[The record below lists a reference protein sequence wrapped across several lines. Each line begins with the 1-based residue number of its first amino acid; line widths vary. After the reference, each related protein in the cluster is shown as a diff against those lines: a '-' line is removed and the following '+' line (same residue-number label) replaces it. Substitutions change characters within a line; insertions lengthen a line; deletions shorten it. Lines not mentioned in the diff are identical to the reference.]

1 MTTMAATTPATTRGD
16 EVRATAGLPL
26 PYLSAALVALLV
38 FSAGIPLLAPE
49 LIASS
54 SAPHVLGL
62 THVIVLG
69 WVTMVMIGALHQLL
83 PVALRAT
90 LWGPG
95 LARAGFWL
103 YAGSVAGFAPSVFFW
118 WLPGMA
124 VFGTLAVL
132 AVLVFCFNL
141 LASYR
146 SVQLWH
152 AMAFYVLAGVFW
164 LLLTIGLGGSYAL
177 DHLFHWFAITDSR
190 LAVHAQL
197 GLAGWASLVLMGVSY
212 KLTEMFS
219 LAHGQGKR
227 LRLWNLGLWNAALS
241 GLLISAWLAPSSRLV
256 PSFATGLLV
265 SAGIFV
271 FDIGRTLRH
280 RRRRTFSLD
289 QWHAFVSLASF
300 LVAALMGVLLAAR
313 HPLTATWTVTYGWVV
328 LAGWFGF
335 AIIGKQYKIVPF
347 LTWLRRFSRV
357 AGGSPAPL
365 LREMVDSRTGWVSFA
380 LLLAGYAGV
389 AAGLAT
395 GRVPIV
401 EGAGAVYALGA
412 WLFVF
417 EMVRLIRPGSRP
429 RPVAAAPRHATP

>member
-1 MTTMAATTPATTRGD
+1 MAAAVAGRTRGD
-16 EVRATAGLPL
+16 EVRATAALPL

-38 FSAGIPLLAPE
+38 FSAGIPLLAPQ
-49 LIASS
+49 LVASS

-90 LWGPG
+90 LWSPG

-103 YAGSVAGFAPSVFFW
+103 YAGAVAGFAPSVFFW

-124 VFGTLAVL
+124 GFGTLAVL
-132 AVLVFCFNL
+132 AVLVFCLNL

-152 AMAFYVLAGVFW
+152 AMAFYVLAGIFW

-177 DHLFHWFAITDSR
+177 DHLFRWFAITDAR

-219 LAHGQGKR
+219 LAHGQGKG
-227 LRLWNLGLWNAALS
+227 LRLWNLGFWNAGLL
-241 GLLISAWLAPSSRLV
+241 GLLISTWVAPASPLV
-256 PSFATGLLV
+256 PAFAVWLLG
-265 SAGIFV
+265 SAAIYV
-271 FDIGRTLRH
+271 FDIGRVLRH

-289 QWHAFVSLASF
+289 QWHAFVSLASL
-300 LVAALMGVLLAAR
+300 LVAAAMGVLLAAR
-313 HPLTATWTVTYGWVV
+313 HPLTATWTVTYGYVV

-335 AIIGKQYKIVPF
+335 AILGKQYKIVPF

-357 AGGSPAPL
+357 AGSSPTPL
-365 LREMVDSRTGWVSFA
+365 LREMVDGRTGWIAFA

-389 AAGLAT
+389 AVGLVTAW
-395 GRVPIV
+395 VPLV
-401 EGAGAVYALGA
+401 QGAGALYAAGA
-412 WLFVF
+412 WLFAYD
-417 EMVRLIRPGSRP
+417 MVRLLRP
-429 RPVAAAPRHATP
+429 RPRAEPVAAAPGETTS